1 MVFEQVLCS
10 EGKRASPPSH
20 VRKGEGRRNTH
31 SLSGQA
37 RATHESKAL
46 NMLLSVPC
54 GAIYSLLLVA
64 IVGYVLGAS
73 EAAYLFA
80 PVLVIPFNLLLG
92 AYKKRRERIIDRLAL
107 EEALSVRCGGPFF
120 FFLSEQ
126 EC

>member
-1 MVFEQVLCS
+1 
-10 EGKRASPPSH
+10 
-20 VRKGEGRRNTH
+20 
-31 SLSGQA
+31 
-37 RATHESKAL
+37 
-46 NMLLSVPC
+46 MLLSVPC

-92 AYKKRRERIIDRLAL
+92 AYKKRERIIDRLAL

-120 FFLSEQ
+120 
-126 EC
+126 

>member
-1 MVFEQVLCS
+1 
-10 EGKRASPPSH
+10 
-20 VRKGEGRRNTH
+20 
-31 SLSGQA
+31 
-37 RATHESKAL
+37 
-46 NMLLSVPC
+46 MLLSVPC

>member
-1 MVFEQVLCS
+1 MPIRFQD
-10 EGKRASPPSH
+10 
-20 VRKGEGRRNTH
+20 RRCPN
-31 SLSGQA
+31 A
-37 RATHESKAL
+37 PRATHESKAL

-120 FFLSEQ
+120 LSEQ